1 MNYAEKIKALSF
13 SELPAEVQRQA
24 KICLKDVLA
33 TAAGASTLPN
43 SAKITELAKSQYGTG
58 NCPIWFRNT
67 KTSFIGASL
76 SNAFMTDS
84 LDCHDGFRLTKGH
97 VGATIIPVLLSC
109 CCGRNVSGA
118 DLLAAVVIG
127 YEIGSRAGIA
137 IHKHYSPAY
146 HASGSWAALGAAAAA
161 AKVAKLDIE
170 KIDDL
175 LGIAEYYAPMSP
187 MMRCIDKPCSVKD
200 SAAIGAFSAAMAF
213 CMIEQNL
220 TGLGSILT
228 AEDCGRE
235 LVESFG
241 SDWMIMRQYFKP
253 YPVCRWAQPS
263 VEAVLELKKKY
274 SFAADDIEKID
285 IEIFDAGSRLIYF
298 PPGDSDQAQYSLP
311 WAVGCAIVDGKLGL
325 AQVHHDRLKD
335 KTILSLGRKVKTR
348 VVDDIQKR
356 FPAECLSRVNLHLK
370 NGTILKSSTH
380 QARGDYNNPLSAEDF
395 ENKAAELFG
404 FVVDKKRYE
413 KISDVIGHLENINA
427 DKLLE
432 LL

>member
-1 MNYAEKIKALSF
+1 MNYAQKIHAMQF

-33 TAAGASTLPN
+33 TAAGAGTLPN
-43 SAKITELAKSQYGTG
+43 SAKITELMESQYGKG

-67 KTSFIGASL
+67 KTSFVGASL
-76 SNAFMTDS
+76 GNAFMTDS

-97 VGATIIPVLLSC
+97 VGATVIPVLLSC
-109 CCGRNVSGA
+109 CCDRDVSGA

-161 AKVAKLDIE
+161 AKVAKLEVE

-220 TGLGSILT
+220 TGLDSILT

-263 VEAVLELKKKY
+263 VEAVLELKKKH
-274 SFAADDIEKID
+274 SFAADEIEKID
-285 IEIFDAGSRLIYF
+285 VEIFDAGSRLIYF
-298 PPGDSDQAQYSLP
+298 PPQDSDQAQYSLP

-325 AQVHHDRLKD
+325 AQVHQDRLKD

-348 VVDDIQKR
+348 VADDIQKR

-404 FVVDKKRYE
+404 FAVNKKRYE
-413 KISDVIGHLENINA
+413 KIRDVIENLENINA

>member
-1 MNYAEKIKALSF
+1 M
-13 SELPAEVQRQA
+13 PAEVQQQA

-33 TAAGASTLPN
+33 AAAGASALPN
-43 SAKITELAKSQYGTG
+43 SAKIIELIKDQYGKG
-58 NCPIWFRNT
+58 ICPVWFTNT

-76 SNAFMTDS
+76 ANAFMTDS

-97 VGATIIPVLLSC
+97 VGATVIPVLLSC
-109 CCGRNVSGA
+109 CAGRNVSGS

-137 IHKHYSPAY
+137 IHRHYSPAY

-161 AKVAKLDIE
+161 AKVAKLKPE
-170 KIDDL
+170 KIDNL

-200 SAAIGAFSAAMAF
+200 SAAIGAFAAATAL

-220 TGLGSILT
+220 TGLNSVLT

-235 LVESFG
+235 LVDSFG

-263 VEAVLELKKKY
+263 VEAVLEMKKKY
-274 SFAADDIEKID
+274 SFAVEDIVKID
-285 IEIFDAGSRLIYF
+285 VEIFDAGSRLIYF
-298 PPGDSDQAQYSLP
+298 PPQDSDQAQYSLP

-325 AQVHHDRLKD
+325 AQVHPDRLKD
-335 KTILSLGRKVKTR
+335 KTILALGRKVKTT
-348 VVDDIQKR
+348 VADDIQRR

-370 NGTILKSSTH
+370 NGTVLKSQTH
-380 QARGDYNNPLSAEDF
+380 QARGDYNNPLTAEDF

-404 FVVDKKRYE
+404 FAVDKKRYE
-413 KISDVIGHLENINA
+413 QICDVIENLENINA